1 MNRNGFR
8 LIGKLAWRGYDWWWH
23 SLVGMSKHSGEE
35 RPFFIEYFVIN
46 PALGGEE
53 PILGQLEE
61 NQRQGIRPS
70 YAMLKA
76 GSWGKNAVEINNF
89 YGIRDFSASVTH
101 MDVRIGRNL
110 ATETYIKGSVK
121 LSEKQAAE
129 HPEFMSAPGEM
140 SWELSAQKVLDY
152 DVGFGA
158 SLPMRLLNAF
168 QMYWHVQGM
177 KTLYKGTIVF
187 NGEEFE
193 VTPKTCFGYQDK
205 NWGSDYTNPWLWL
218 NCNNFTSRASGKKLA
233 RTSLVV
239 GGARPVLFGKPL
251 APKLLI
257 AFYHE
262 GQLYDF
268 NWTKICLFPRQQFD
282 CQVDRE
288 LGTWD
293 IVGWNTQAKIE
304 IHFTCSTDG
313 MLRLNYE
320 NPDGQKNHHHLW
332 NGGYASGIVKL
343 YRRTSKDF
351 ELIDT
356 FDGEL
361 GGCEYGVY

>member
-23 SLVGMSKHSGEE
+23 SLVGMSRHSGEK

-76 GSWGKNAVEINNF
+76 GSWGQNAVEINN
-89 YGIRDFSASVTH
+89 
-101 MDVRIGRNL
+101 
-110 ATETYIKGSVK
+110 
-121 LSEKQAAE
+121 
-129 HPEFMSAPGEM
+129 
-140 SWELSAQKVLDY
+140 DY

-168 QMYWHVQGM
+168 QMYWPVQGM
-177 KTLYKGTIVF
+177 KTLYNGTIVF

-205 NWGSDYTNPWLWL
+205 NWGSDYTNPWVWL

-257 AFYHE
+257 AFDHE

-288 LGTWD
+288 RGTWD

-304 IHFTCSTDG
+304 IHFTCPTDG

-343 YRRTSKDF
+343 SRRTSQNF